1 MTDQTRGICKVQKEP
16 QERNFSSLV
25 LEEQKLAQDKFVEKS
40 KNVKSVLFQDVDRRL
55 AAYKAF

>member
-1 MTDQTRGICKVQKEP
+1 MTDEKPGIFKVQKEP

-25 LEEQKLAQDKFVEKS
+25 LEEQKLLQDKFDEKS

-55 AAYKAF
+55 EAYKAF